1 MWVFLIIYFIIAMSV
16 MSFAE
21 SVGGFLGYLIVV
33 FFGLGAGY
41 IMLGGGS
48 GSNGNPRDS
57 NSQW

>member
-1 MWVFLIIYFIIAMSV
+1 MWFFLIIYFIIAMLV

-21 SVGGFLGYLIVV
+21 SVGGFLGYLIAV

-41 IMLGGGS
+41 IMLGGG